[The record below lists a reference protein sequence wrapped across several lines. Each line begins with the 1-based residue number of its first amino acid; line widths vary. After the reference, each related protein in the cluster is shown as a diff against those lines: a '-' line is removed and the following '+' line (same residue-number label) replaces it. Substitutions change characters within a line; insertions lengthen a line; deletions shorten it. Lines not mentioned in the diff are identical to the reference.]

1 MVLNSDIVVL
11 LQDDALHNSCPSQR
25 LLSHYAAEE
34 IERLRV
40 AGDAM
45 AEQIT
50 KPCRCVEAHDGAIN
64 ETCAPCVAYFD
75 WQEARRG

>member
-1 MVLNSDIVVL
+1 MIMITMNDKNSDIVTL

-40 AGDAM
+40 AGDNLARTFRKLGSLD
-45 AEQIT
+45 A
-50 KPCRCVEAHDGAIN
+50 AYY
-64 ETCAPCVAYFD
+64 TCLKN
-75 WQEARRG
+75 WEEI